1 MTPAELCAKGEILYS
16 PWRTILPPTAADPL
30 TYRLPGDASVT
41 LTLRRG
47 EQTRVEIHREPAPE
61 EAPETP
67 DSGRCPPPDPPG
79 TRPHGAAPPRVFPAG
94 GARKTPQF
102 HTENR
107 QNCTKTDPKP
117 GF

>member
-79 TRPHGAAPPRVFPAG
+79 TRPGRRSAKDSAVPHGEPP
-94 GARKTPQF
+94 KL
-102 HTENR
+102 HENR
-107 QNCTKTDPKP
+107 PKTRFLTRRD
-117 GF
+117 